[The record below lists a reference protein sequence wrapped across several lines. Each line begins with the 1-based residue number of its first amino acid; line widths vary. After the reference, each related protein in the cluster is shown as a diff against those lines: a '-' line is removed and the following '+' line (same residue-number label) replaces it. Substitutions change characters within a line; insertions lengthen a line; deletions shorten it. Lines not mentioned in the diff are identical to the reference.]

1 MSGPQEGSPCLKCE
15 GGKYETSDHEYE
27 LVCRNCG
34 HTREGGEDQGT
45 HEWQDGVHV
54 EDHGRLCFFSGPVVR
69 GGGKHD
75 EAAEKAMERRVQ
87 QRVHDMNPGY
97 KWEHTWALMKRY
109 VEAGRAQRAAA
120 QVRDALALH
129 ASKVA
134 FEALQKRARDPTAEV
149 SPRRTLS
156 SRPCQ
161 PCGVSPRP
169 PPPCLAARGLTCKGR
184 HKGLALA
191 LEDRRRAILGRYKD
205 SAVLAGAAVREVWP
219 HAPRPGGAVP
229 RVWGRTGRRFEGGDV
244 PCPVGA
250 RGA

>member
-15 GGKYETSDHEYE
+15 GGEYETSDNEYE
-27 LVCRNCG
+27 LVCRKCG
-34 HTREGGEDQGT
+34 HTRERGEYQGT
-45 HEWQDGVHV
+45 HEWHGDGVHV
-54 EDHGRLCFFSGPVVR
+54 EDHGRLCLFYAPHARPAVR
-69 GGGKHD
+69 GMGKQD

-97 KWEHTWALMKRY
+97 RWEPVWALMKRY

-134 FEALQKRARDPTAEV
+134 FETLQKRAWDPPAEV
-149 SPRRTLS
+149 SPRRTLG
-156 SRPCQ
+156 SRPCE

-184 HKGLALA
+184 HKGLARA
-191 LEDRRRAILGRYKD
+191 LKDRRRAILGRYKD
-205 SAVLAGAAVREVWP
+205 SEVLTGAAVREV
-219 HAPRPGGAVP
+219 
-229 RVWGRTGRRFEGGDV
+229 
-244 PCPVGA
+244 
-250 RGA
+250 